1 MHPNLK
7 FTLEVEAE
15 GKIPFLDLCIN
26 HVNDTLSSTWYCKP
40 THIGQIMNYH
50 ILAPKCYK
58 RSVVAGFVFRVYRA
72 CSSWENIH
80 DSVEKVKM
88 ILQRNQ
94 YPQNFYDP
102 VISNTIEKLVF
113 PKVNQKNQE
122 EDATS
127 QKINVVKQT
136 VFIEYRGIPSGR
148 FIIRLKPIGAPLQPV
163 ITLREMRTCLPS
175 LKSKI
180 ENNLKM
186 CPKLPAM
193 LAKQV
198 AIS

>member
-1 MHPNLK
+1 MK

-26 HVNDTLSSTWYCKP
+26 HVNDKLSSTWYCKP
-40 THIGQIMNYH
+40 THTGQIMNYH

-127 QKINVVKQT
+127 QKIT
-136 VFIEYRGIPSGR
+136 
-148 FIIRLKPIGAPLQPV
+148 
-163 ITLREMRTCLPS
+163 
-175 LKSKI
+175 
-180 ENNLKM
+180 
-186 CPKLPAM
+186 
-193 LAKQV
+193 
-198 AIS
+198 